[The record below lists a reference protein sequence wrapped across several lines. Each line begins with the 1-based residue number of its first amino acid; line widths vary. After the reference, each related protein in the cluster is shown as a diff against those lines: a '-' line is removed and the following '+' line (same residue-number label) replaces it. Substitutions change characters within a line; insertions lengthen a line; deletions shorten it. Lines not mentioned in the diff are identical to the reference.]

1 MMLQVK
7 NISFS
12 YQGKPVLNNVSFEV
26 KKGKVLGLLGRTGVG
41 KTTLLKLIKGLMDAE
56 KGGVYF
62 KGALVLGPKD
72 MLVPGH
78 PEIQIVNQ
86 DFQLFDK
93 INVFHNIKH
102 LLIQFDMAYQEKRA
116 TQILKLCG
124 LYKFKDRMPKELSGG
139 QQQLIAIARALAKE
153 PELILLDEPFSHL
166 DNISK
171 KEVKEVLLRIK
182 EKYNTTFLFVTH
194 DHREALELSDEL
206 MVIDKGKIVQK
217 GKPAELYKNPKNK
230 VVAGLLGII

>member
-12 YQGKPVLNNVSFEV
+12 YQGKPVLNNISFEV

-41 KTTLLKLIKGLMDAE
+41 KTTLLKLIKGLMNADAGE
-56 KGGVYF
+56 IFF
-62 KGALVLGPKD
+62 KGEKVLGPKD
-72 MLVPGH
+72 KLVPGH
-78 PEIQIVNQ
+78 TEIQVVNQ
-86 DFQLFDK
+86 DFQLFEK
-93 INVFHNIKH
+93 INIFDNIKH
-102 LLIQFDMAYQEKRA
+102 LLIQFDVAYQEKRT
-116 TQILKLCG
+116 TQILKLCS
-124 LYKFKDRMPKELSGG
+124 LYKFKDRFPKELSGG

-194 DHREALELSDEL
+194 DHHEAMALSDEL
-206 MVIDKGKIVQK
+206 MIIDKGKIVQQ
-217 GKPAELYKNPKNK
+217 GKPSQVYKNPKNK
-230 VVAGLLGII
+230 VVAGLLGKD